1 MTEKG
6 WDLLTHESAEKS
18 HQGHHGR
25 RRGSDVQHAVKRAD
39 HQTHGERYKGKLHRL
54 FYRLEVLGL
63 ANAHF
68 VPTGLPHQDGFLD
81 TSCAF

>member
-1 MTEKG
+1 MSVPRSPTKATTG
-6 WDLLTHESAEKS
+6 GD
-18 HQGHHGR
+18 GD
-25 RRGSDVQHAVKRAD
+25 SDVQHAVKRAD